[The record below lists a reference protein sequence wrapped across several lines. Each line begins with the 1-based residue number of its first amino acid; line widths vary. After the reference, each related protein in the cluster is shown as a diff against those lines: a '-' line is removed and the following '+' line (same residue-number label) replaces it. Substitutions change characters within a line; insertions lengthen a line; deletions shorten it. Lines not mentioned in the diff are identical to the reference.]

1 MKSVFKQLILDFQSQ
16 KIPYPTPR
24 DFPSFSLPQGVRK
37 AVVMVGMRR
46 SGKTWSLYQQMHRL
60 LDKGLDR
67 RHFLYLNF
75 EDDRLIGTAVHDLQK
90 IVEAYFEL
98 FPDLLNSENIHFF
111 FDEIHEVPG
120 WERFIRRLLDNESIQ
135 IYLTGSSAKMLSKEI
150 ATSLR
155 GRTLVREV
163 YPYNFHE
170 YLQHLDVK
178 FEGALTS
185 KRKIA
190 LNHHAF
196 EYLKWGGF
204 PEVVGID
211 RSFHREIL
219 QSYVDTVIYR
229 DIVERYKVSQVHVL
243 RRLLSHCLQNPAS
256 SFSVNK
262 MYQSLKSQGLA
273 ITKNALYD
281 FMEYF
286 EDAYCLF
293 SIPAFNLSSRKAAL
307 KPKKIYPVDPGL
319 ITAYALER
327 DYQQGPALE
336 SLVFSVLKR
345 VTKELHYFVTKKGL
359 EVDFFASYPNNS
371 RQLVQVSLSL
381 RNSATYDREMKA
393 VREAMQETGLTESF
407 IITLDEEERT
417 EVEEG
422 VVHVIPLLHLL
433 LGSVIT

>member
-1 MKSVFKQLILDFQSQ
+1 MKHVFKQLILDFQNQ
-16 KIPYPTPR
+16 IIPYPTPR
-24 DFPSFSLPQGVRK
+24 DLSPFSLPKGMRK
-37 AVVMVGMRR
+37 AVVLVGMRR

-60 LDKGLDR
+60 LDNGLDR
-67 RHFLYLNF
+67 RHLLYLNF
-75 EDDRLIGTAVHDLQK
+75 EDDRLIGTTLQDLQA
-90 IVEAYFEL
+90 ILEAYFEL
-98 FPDLLNSENIHFF
+98 FPELLDSKDIHFF
-111 FDEIHEVPG
+111 FDEIHEIPG
-120 WERFIRRLLDNESIQ
+120 WEHFVRRLLDNESIR

-163 YPYNFHE
+163 FPYNFHE
-170 YLQHLDVK
+170 YLQHLKVK
-178 FEGALTS
+178 FEGPLTS
-185 KRKIA
+185 KRKASLNYHA
-190 LNHHAF
+190 L

-229 DIVERYKVSQVHVL
+229 DIVERYKIAQVHVL

-293 SIPAFNLSSRKAAL
+293 SVPAFNLSARKSSL

-327 DYQQGPALE
+327 DYQQEPALE

-345 VTKELHYFVTKKGL
+345 AAKELYYFVTKRGL

-381 RNSATYDREMKA
+381 QNNATYDREVKA
-393 VREAMQETGLTESF
+393 LREAMQETGLKESF
-407 IITLDEEERT
+407 IITLDEEE
-417 EVEEG
+417 EIEIDEG
-422 VVHVIPLLHLL
+422 MIHVIPLLHLL
-433 LGSVIT
+433 LGSIKV